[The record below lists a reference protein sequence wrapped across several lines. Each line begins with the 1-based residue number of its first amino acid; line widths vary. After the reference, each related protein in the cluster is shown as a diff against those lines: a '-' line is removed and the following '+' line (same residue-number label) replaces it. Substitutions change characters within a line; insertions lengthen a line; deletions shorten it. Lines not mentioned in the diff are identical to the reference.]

1 VALVDVLLLERGGI
15 LFAVPF
21 TDVSEVIRV
30 AESLSLLGRPAVSVD
45 GEPVPLADLVAV
57 LGGSAPPVPALPPAI
72 VLARGGRRAAHLCD
86 RLVGEE
92 TVVVKRHGSV
102 LAATPGYMGGAIMG
116 DGRVALVLDAQ
127 HLLSAAT
134 DGPAT
139 MQAAEPEAT
148 RRTVLV
154 VDDQFTVRE
163 LQRSIME
170 ASGYSVETARDGR
183 EAWERL
189 TSSEGVA
196 LVVTDL
202 EMPEMDGLELLAA
215 IRRHPQMSSLPVVIV
230 TSRAGGEDER
240 LGMEAGADA
249 YIVKERF
256 DQQAL
261 LDTVGRLIGR

>member
-1 VALVDVLLLERGGI
+1 LVDVLVVERGGI

-21 TDVSEVIRV
+21 ADVSEVIRV
-30 AESLSLLGRPAVSVD
+30 TESLSLLGRPAVSVE
-45 GEPVPLADLVAV
+45 GQPVPIADLVAV
-57 LGGSAPPVPALPPAI
+57 LGGAAPPVPPVPPAI
-72 VLARGGRRAAHLCD
+72 VLARGGRRMALLCD

-92 TVVVKRHGSV
+92 TVVVKRLGSV
-102 LAATPGYMGGAIMG
+102 LAAMPGYMGGAIMG

-134 DGPAT
+134 DRPAA
-139 MQAAEPEAT
+139 MPAPESEAA

-163 LQRSIME
+163 LQRSILE
-170 ASGYSVETARDGR
+170 ASGYGVETARDGR
-183 EAWERL
+183 EAWQRL
-189 TSSEGVA
+189 TSSDGVA

-202 EMPEMDGLELLAA
+202 EMPGMDGLELLAA
-215 IRRHPQMSSLPVVIV
+215 VRRHPQMSSLPVVIV
-230 TSRAGGEDER
+230 TSRAGGDDER